1 MSGGW
6 TESSTLA
13 TRLSNVTDRVSLLE
27 KRALI
32 TGASRG
38 IGRATAVA
46 LAHEGARVW
55 GLARDAQALH
65 RLQADH
71 GVTPIVADL
80 GDDADVWTALDE
92 LVESSGGPPDI
103 VVNAA
108 GIFGIESIAS
118 ESVRAFDDHL
128 RINTR
133 GPFLVIRALLP
144 AMLARGSGLVV
155 NVGSISGW
163 KAFPGNAAYSASKYG
178 LKGLHEVLLEE
189 IRGSGVRATLIEPA
203 ATDTGLWDPLDP
215 DANPDLPGRADM
227 LRPEDIADA
236 VVFAATRPG
245 GVALPLLRVERG

>member
-1 MSGGW
+1 
-6 TESSTLA
+6 
-13 TRLSNVTDRVSLLE
+13 VTDRSSLVGT
-27 KRALI
+27 RALV

-46 LAHEGARVW
+46 LAREGARVW
-55 GLARDAQALH
+55 GLARDARALA
-65 RLQADH
+65 RLESEH
-71 GVTPIVADL
+71 GLTPVVADL

-108 GIFGIESIAS
+108 GVFGIESIAN

-128 RINTR
+128 RVNTR
-133 GPFLVIRALLP
+133 GAFLVIRALLP
-144 AMLARGSGLVV
+144 AMLERGSGLVV

-189 IRGSGVRATLIEPA
+189 IRGTGVRATLVEPA

-215 DANPDLPGRADM
+215 DANPGLPNRADM
-227 LRPEDIADA
+227 LRPEDVAEA
-236 VVFAATRPG
+236 VVFAATRPD
-245 GVALPLLRVERG
+245 GVALPLLRIERS